1 MRKAISLMMVLVLG
15 MAVMGTSAYAVCPDP
30 DHITPWRYNGDPTP
44 AGDDSAWDDAQTSP
58 PGSALVVR
66 RVIITGNWLISSLF
80 GDLLYDIVVDWT
92 LEPESDGTRNDIEIR
107 RDSAAN
113 TR

>member
-44 AGDDSAWDDAQTSP
+44 SGDDGGWDDVEYGPTA
-58 PGSALVVR
+58 PGTL
-66 RVIITGNWLISSLF
+66 TGRCSGRTPVFCLMSYLIVEWVSDMTLDSNPTERA
-80 GDLLYDIVVDWT
+80 GVD
-92 LEPESDGTRNDIEIR
+92 D
-107 RDSAAN
+107 AN
-113 TR
+113 RSN